1 MTRAAADR
9 RCVKAT
15 LILLPLLGV
24 TWVFGFLSLGSPATL
39 VFTYL
44 FTICNTLQGTFFF
57 IFHCLLNPDV
67 SLPLP
72 SMSVLCVSGH
82 AYTIT

>member
-24 TWVFGFLSLGSPATL
+24 TWAFGFLSLGSPATL

-67 SLPLP
+67 SP
-72 SMSVLCVSGH
+72 SLSSLRLCFV
-82 AYTIT
+82 